1 MDELESDLEVR
12 ADVDDNEVEQED
24 LKNEEEEDDDESDD
38 DEDSGGGEGEAEGE
52 GEKWIDV
59 RVLEQMTLD
68 ELQQLGLDERGSDA
82 NNRRLDPPITKV
94 IVRRLPPSITIEGY
108 LQELS
113 EVPAYNY
120 IRLVPP
126 NEDLP
131 SRIGKRSAIYINFE
145 TEQEAFWFKEKYN
158 KMKFFDE
165 RGNSYIACVDFS
177 FFQDISKDPPSDPL
191 TGTLEE
197 SEVYKE
203 FLITYEENPW
213 AFSMIRP
220 DTIPTPEVMLEEILN
235 KKIEEPDSTP
245 LLQFLRQRGEKKELA
260 RKEREVKRKEKEVA
274 RREAKDRER
283 DKQRERREKE
293 KERRKER
300 DRERQREREREK
312 RLRKER
318 DKVSDGQKRDKDS
331 KDADRNKDDQ
341 KDRGEKSRD
350 QDKSVG
356 KEKDDKDSKQN
367 KYSGSVTYSK
377 SGNVTRWS
385 ENSGPKRGAGSTK
398 KGKDDDRKKSQDKLN
413 TAASESLSEK
423 LPVEKG
429 KNTNDNQTSS
439 TKTDDKLK
447 PTFGKPFPIK
457 DNASDAVPAS
467 TTDDKKKD
475 QSERNRNEKS
485 GESGQT
491 RKRIVKKVI
500 KVKKVV
506 KEEGGSNEGA
516 TADGSSHQEPTESK
530 PRKIIRVV
538 KKSTKSDDG
547 NKPSA
552 VIVSKGKEDISE
564 KGAGDAGTNQ
574 ERKGESEKERKTRKG
589 RPEIQI
595 YRPGSL
601 RGAGAS
607 SSKPSSSGDKDRSDN
622 SSAPPTHMHIICE
635 DKQSA
640 KRSESSLSN
649 QSGL

>member
-1 MDELESDLEVR
+1 MDGLEVDLEVR
-12 ADVDDNEVEQED
+12 ADVEENEADQTELRND
-24 LKNEEEEDDDESDD
+24 EDDDEDESDD
-38 DEDSGGGEGEAEGE
+38 DEDSGEEEEGDGS

-59 RVLEQMTLD
+59 RILEQMTLD

-94 IVRRLPPSITIEGY
+94 IVRRLPPSITVEGY

-126 NEDLP
+126 NDELP

-177 FFQDISKDPPSDPL
+177 FFQDMTKDPPGDPL
-191 TGTLEE
+191 MGTLEE

-220 DTIPTPEVMLEEILN
+220 DTTPTPEVMLEEILN
-235 KKIEEPDSTP
+235 KKVEEPDSTP
-245 LLQFLRQRGEKKELA
+245 LLEFLRQRGEKKEAA
-260 RKEREVKRKEKEVA
+260 RKEREIKRK
-274 RREAKDRER
+274 EAKDRER
-283 DKQRERREKE
+283 EKLRERREKE

-300 DRERQREREREK
+300 DRERQRERDK

-318 DKVSDGQKRDKDS
+318 EKASENQKRDKDS
-331 KDADRNKDDQ
+331 KEDDRSKDYQ
-341 KDRGEKSRD
+341 KDKEKPRD
-350 QDKSVG
+350 QDKFTG
-356 KEKDDKDSKQN
+356 KEKDDKDSKQ
-367 KYSGSVTYSK
+367 KQHPGSVTYSK

-385 ENSGPKRGAGSTK
+385 ENSGPR
-398 KGKDDDRKKSQDKLN
+398 KGGKNRRDDDRKKSQDKLN
-413 TAASESLSEK
+413 SPSTEAVSDK

-429 KNTNDNQTSS
+429 KATNDDQSSS
-439 TKTDDKLK
+439 TKTEDKLK
-447 PTFGKPFPIK
+447 AIFGKPFPIK
-457 DNASDAVPAS
+457 EHAPDGSNSISAS
-467 TTDDKKKD
+467 TDDKRKD
-475 QSERNRNEKS
+475 HSERNRNEKS
-485 GESGQT
+485 GESGIT
-491 RKRIVKKVI
+491 KKKIVKKVI

-506 KEEGGSNEGA
+506 KEDGGGIGGA
-516 TADGSSHQEPTESK
+516 TVDGSSHQESSDSK
-530 PRKIIRVV
+530 PKRIIRVV
-538 KKSTKSDDG
+538 KKTTKSEDG
-547 NKPSA
+547 SSSKP
-552 VIVSKGKEDISE
+552 VIVNKNKDDISE
-564 KGAGDAGTNQ
+564 KGAGDAGANQ
-574 ERKGESEKERKTRKG
+574 DRRSESEKERKTRKG

-607 SSKPSSSGDKDRSDN
+607 SKPSSSGEKEKDRSDN
-622 SSAPPTHMHIICE
+622 TSATH
-635 DKQSA
+635 
-640 KRSESSLSN
+640 SN
-649 QSGL
+649 NEGTKSIADAQTS